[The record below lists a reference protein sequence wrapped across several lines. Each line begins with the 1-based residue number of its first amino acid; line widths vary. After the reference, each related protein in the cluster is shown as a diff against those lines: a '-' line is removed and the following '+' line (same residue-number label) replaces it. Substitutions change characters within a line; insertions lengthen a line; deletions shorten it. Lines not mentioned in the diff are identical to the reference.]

1 MAAIELRN
9 LSKQF
14 RNVTAVK
21 DLSLFIADKE
31 FVTLLGPS
39 GCGKTTTLNMIAGLE
54 KPTSGDILI
63 DGHPV
68 THVPAANRDIAMVFQ
83 NYALYPHMRVRDNLG
98 FALKIR
104 KVAPAVREKQMR
116 EAAEILGIGN
126 LLDRFPRQLSGGQ
139 RQRVALGRAI
149 VRNPKAFL
157 LDEPLSNLD
166 AVLRT
171 QMRAELK
178 ILFSRLQSTAIY
190 VTHDQAEAMTMSDK
204 IAIFDQGAL
213 QQYDTP
219 MRIYRAPANAFV
231 ARFVGSPPMNFAS
244 AEVINGLR
252 IQFENKSFAFPAR
265 CRGQTQKR
273 DSVLLGIRPED
284 IRLVNE
290 GGIPATVEVV
300 ENLGSSALL
309 YVSLK
314 QQLFAIQLEHDPLLR
329 RGESV
334 RIDFSDADLY
344 LFDSRTERAL
354 CTPFGEG
361 NES

>member
-1 MAAIELRN
+1 MATIELRN
-9 LSKQF
+9 LSKYF
-14 RNVTAVK
+14 RSVTAVD
-21 DLSLFIADKE
+21 DLSLSIQDKE

-54 KPTSGDILI
+54 KPSQGEILI
-63 DGHPV
+63 DGRPV
-68 THVPAANRDIAMVFQ
+68 THVPAAKRDLAMVFQ

-104 KVAPAVREKQMR
+104 KIAPSDREKQVR
-116 EAAEILGIGN
+116 EAAEILGIAS

-149 VRNPKAFL
+149 VRDPRAFL

-178 ILFSRLQSTAIY
+178 ILFTRLQATAIY

-204 IAIFDQGAL
+204 IAIFNHGVL

-219 MRIYRAPANAFV
+219 MRIYRAPTNAFV
-231 ARFVGSPPMNFAS
+231 ARFVGSPPMNFIETTVVDADN
-244 AEVINGLR
+244 V
-252 IQFENKSFAFPAR
+252 QFESKTLPLPTR
-265 CRGQTQKR
+265 CKGQLKTA
-273 DSVLLGIRPED
+273 DTVLLGIRPED
-284 IRLVNE
+284 VTLVDQ
-290 GGIPATVEVV
+290 GGVSAMVEVV
-300 ENLGSSALL
+300 ENLGSAALL
-309 YVSLK
+309 YVTVRDK
-314 QQLFAIQLEHDPLLR
+314 LFAIQLEDDPQLR
-329 RGESV
+329 RGQNV
-334 RIDFSDADLY
+334 QIDFLPDDIY

-361 NES
+361 NS